1 MKKNIIFFAFFLIFL
16 PKTPVFGQ
24 CNCING
30 AAIGGMTPVSGTT
43 NVGVLQKKNMRALLF
58 YKFGQGNKFFK
69 GDVVQDTGDI
79 KSLKYHYLG
88 LVLGYGIS
96 DRFTVEAE
104 TGYFLDKSQ
113 DWGVESF
120 SSSGPSH
127 LLLSAK
133 YNFYFSPA
141 RELEFSAGAG
151 AKLPLQFETN
161 SLPQHIMPSTGD
173 YSGILTLFFHKGFS
187 DSKSRFI
194 IINTSGY
201 NSINTKEYQYG
212 MFNYTSFVFAKSF
225 LEKWT
230 GILELRNELRAR
242 DQQYKDPVV
251 NSGGWSVN
259 IAPQINYSYSYFN
272 LSLLFDYPLY
282 QKFNGSQL
290 GMNYSASLNL
300 NWEFSFEKQE
310 NIEEE
315 IVE

>member
-1 MKKNIIFFAFFLIFL
+1 MFFAFFLFFL
-16 PKTPVFGQ
+16 LKTPVFGQ

-43 NVGVLQKKNMRALLF
+43 NIGVLQKKNMRSLLF

-79 KSLKYHYLG
+79 KSLRYHYAG

-104 TGYFLDKSQ
+104 TGYFLEKSQ
-113 DWGVESF
+113 DWGIENF
-120 SSSGPSH
+120 SSSGLSH

-133 YNFYFSPA
+133 YNLYFSPA
-141 RELEFSAGAG
+141 RELEFSTGVG
-151 AKLPLQFETN
+151 VKLPLQFETN

-187 DSKSRFI
+187 ESKSRFI
-194 IINTSGY
+194 IINSTGY
-201 NSINTKEYQYG
+201 NSIINSNQYQYG
-212 MFNYTSFVFAKSF
+212 MFNYTSFIFTKSIM
-225 LEKWT
+225 EKWT
-230 GILELRNELRAR
+230 GILELRNELRTH
-242 DQQYKDPVV
+242 DQQYKDQVV

-259 IAPQINYSYSYFN
+259 IAPQINFSYSYFN
-272 LSLLFDYPLY
+272 LSFLFDYPLY
-282 QKFNGSQL
+282 QYLNGSQL

-300 NWEFSFEKQE
+300 NWEFSFEKPVKL
-310 NIEEE
+310 EEE
-315 IVE
+315 EAID